1 MPPPLSS
8 HTPYTTLFRSAP
20 LSQHTEYLKVTAA
33 SAEEAIEHCAALVG
47 RVRAEAGDRP
57 VVGVVAAVP
66 GRIAP
71 SDGRVLSARSEERR
85 VGGRG
90 LGAVLV
96 VLRGRALV

>member
-47 RVRAEAGDRP
+47 RVRAEAGDLP
-57 VVGVVAAVP
+57 VVG
-66 GRIAP
+66 
-71 SDGRVLSARSEERR
+71 RSEEHTSELQS
-85 VGGRG
+85 RG
-90 LGAVLV
+90 HLV
-96 VLRGRALV
+96 FRLLLVIKQHYTYMITLLNDCIHKE